1 MNGLPDE
8 VNRIRAL
15 TDLGTTLLV
24 EAAAGTGKTS
34 LLAGRVVV
42 LLANGAA
49 PREIAAITFTEF
61 AAGELRER
69 IQGFLTDVLAGQV
82 PDELQLAF
90 PGRASPAQKG
100 ALEAARA
107 RLDELTCSTIHRF
120 CHDLLR
126 IYAVDAGIDPGAEI
140 LDEVQ
145 GELAYASI
153 FERWLRKRLD
163 DLDARDDPITR
174 LAEKNPIDAEELLHA
189 LAEFRQKH
197 RTAHPLRSDI
207 DHSTDRRFVES
218 VEAFRHWFDAVQGPE
233 RAVEDVRQLEQ
244 LADHFRGHFDRLPG
258 FDTLWRL
265 AHPPR
270 VSIMRA
276 KRFDLK
282 RYERRGAWRRGRGA
296 AEVAQLADEANAHY
310 DRCAEALGE
319 LIGRLA
325 TAILSLFW
333 AELDGLWTSFEAF
346 KREAAVLDF
355 DDLLYTSRDVL
366 RKNEK
371 VRAAASERFRRIL
384 IDEFQDTD
392 PIQSEIVFL
401 LTSAGETRGRWD
413 ERRLLAGR
421 LFMVGDP
428 KQAIYRFRGADVATY
443 RQARDAVE
451 RQFPGNVIRVT
462 SNFRSCADI
471 LQHIDRCFQTPLGAQ
486 EAGGYVMLE
495 PTRGEP
501 DHGLP
506 CVAKVKV
513 DVLPQTHVDTI
524 RDDEARIVA
533 ETCARLIGNLFIR
546 RRGAI
551 RLLTAGD
558 IALLAPIGAELWRY
572 ERALEEAGLP
582 FNSQAGK
589 NLYHRQEVQDLV
601 ALVRTLADSRDTLAL
616 GALLRGPLV
625 GLTEQELLDATAG
638 LAEADKSAIPRISL
652 RTDPASIEHPLLR
665 DTLAVLRDLQRRVH
679 STTPALLIG
688 EAVERL
694 ASRAILMARST
705 DQASRAISNV
715 DAILERARAYGVRGL
730 RQFAQQLNAEW
741 SRHAS
746 HAEGVVD
753 AEDQSI
759 SIVTIHSSK
768 GLEWPVV
775 IPINTASGPHRPDQ
789 FVHRRADNT
798 VHWVLGQ
805 IVPPGL
811 AEAMTS
817 EAAEASQER
826 LRLLYVGCT
835 RAMDLLVLPEL
846 SWAGDAA
853 WARAV
858 DFRLHEVPELDLR
871 HFAKKP
877 IERTPEAPNAQ
888 SREVFEA
895 ERADLE
901 RSFQRIRWIRPSEGD
916 PDIVP
921 LDMPPAVAWEDIEH
935 PSQTAGSSLRGV
947 ILHKLMEELL
957 TSEVP
962 PSVEALRERCGT
974 LIPQLM
980 PVAGRAPS
988 LDADELAGTAWR
1000 TYCLP
1005 DLAQNRDE
1013 LVPEVPVYARITGT
1027 QEQLVSGRAD
1037 AVRYQ
1042 EGRARIVFDWKSD
1055 VAPEAAARASY
1066 RQQLTHYILAL
1077 GADRGAVVYMTSG
1090 HIDWVDTAAG

>member
-1 MNGLPDE
+1 MKPLPDE
-8 VNRIRAL
+8 QNRIRAL
-15 TDLGTTLLV
+15 TDRGATLLV
-24 EAAAGTGKTS
+24 EAAAGTGKTA

-69 IQGFLTDVLAGQV
+69 ITRFISDVLGGKI
-82 PDELQLAF
+82 PDELTLAF
-90 PGRASPAQKG
+90 RSEVPPAQKE
-100 ALEAARA
+100 ALRAAREH
-107 RLDELTCSTIHRF
+107 LDELTCSTIHRF

-126 IYAVDAGIDPGAEI
+126 IYAVEAGIDPGAEV

-153 FERWLRKRLD
+153 FERWLRGRLD
-163 DLDARDDPITR
+163 ELEARDDPITR
-174 LAEKNPIDAEELLHA
+174 VAEMNPISAEKLLRELA
-189 LAEFRQKH
+189 KFRREH
-197 RTAHPLRSDI
+197 RSARPLPGDI
-207 DHSTDRRFVES
+207 DQNLDRRFVES
-218 VEAFRHWFDAVQGPE
+218 VEAFRRWFDGVPGPD
-233 RAVEDVRQLEQ
+233 RAAADVRELEQ
-244 LADHFRGHFDRLPG
+244 LAAHYRGQFDNLPG
-258 FDTLWRL
+258 FDALWRL

-276 KRFDLK
+276 RQFNLN

-296 AEVAQLADEANAHY
+296 AETARLADEATAHY
-310 DRCAEALGE
+310 DRCADAFRELLG
-319 LIGRLA
+319 RVA
-325 TAILSLFW
+325 TAILDLFW
-333 AELDGLWTSFEAF
+333 AELRELWTSFETF
-346 KREAAVLDF
+346 KRDAAVLDF
-355 DDLLYTSRDVL
+355 DDLLYTTRDVL
-366 RKNEK
+366 RRNEN
-371 VRAAASERFRRIL
+371 VRAAAAGRFQQIL

-392 PIQSEIVFL
+392 PIQCEIVFL
-401 LTSAGETRGRWD
+401 LTSAGEPASRWD
-413 ERRLLAGR
+413 ERQLLPGH

-428 KQAIYRFRGADVATY
+428 KQAIYRFRGADLATY
-443 RQARDAVE
+443 RHARDVVA

-471 LQHIDRCFQTPLGAQ
+471 LHHIDRCFEEPLAAQ
-486 EAGGYVMLE
+486 DTGGYVSLG

-513 DVLPQTHVDTI
+513 SVLPQAHVDTI

-533 ETCARLIGNLFIR
+533 ETCARLIGNVAIR
-546 RRGAI
+546 RRGAT

-558 IALLAPIGAELWRY
+558 IALLAPIRAELWRY
-572 ERALEEAGLP
+572 ERALEESGLP

-589 NLYHRQEVQDLV
+589 NLYRRQEVQDLV
-601 ALVRTLADSRDTLAL
+601 ALVRTLANPRDTLAL

-625 GLTEQELLDATAG
+625 GLTEQELLDATASLPEEG
-638 LAEADKSAIPRISL
+638 DASPRISL
-652 RTDPASIEHPLLR
+652 RTDPASIQHPLLR
-665 DTLAVLRDLQRRVH
+665 ETLEVLRDLRRRVY
-679 STTPALLIG
+679 STTPALLLA

-694 ASRAILMARST
+694 STRAILMARGA
-705 DQASRAISNV
+705 DQASRCISNV
-715 DAILERARAYGVRGL
+715 DAILERASAYGVRGL

-741 SRHAS
+741 SRHDS

-775 IPINTASGPHRPDQ
+775 IPINTASGPHRPEQ
-789 FVHRRADNT
+789 FVHRRADDT

-805 IVPPGL
+805 IVPPSL
-811 AEAMTS
+811 AEAMRS
-817 EAAEASQER
+817 EGAEKSEEN

-846 SWAGDAA
+846 SWADDAA
-853 WARAV
+853 WARAI
-858 DFRLHEVPELDLR
+858 DFRLDEVRELDLR
-871 HFAKKP
+871 PFEKQVVEPLPGAS
-877 IERTPEAPNAQ
+877 NAQ
-888 SREVFEA
+888 SRAVFDA
-895 ERADLE
+895 EQSAVEQAMRA
-901 RSFQRIRWIRPSEGD
+901 IRWVRPSEGD

-921 LDMPPAVAWEDIEH
+921 VDLLPMVAWESVE
-935 PSQTAGSSLRGV
+935 PAPQTEGSSLRGV

-957 TSEVP
+957 TGEVA
-962 PSVEALRERCGT
+962 PSVEALRDRCRT
-974 LIPQLM
+974 LIPQLVVEAQGG
-980 PVAGRAPS
+980 PH
-988 LDADELAGTAWR
+988 LDAEELAATAWR

-1005 DLAQNRDE
+1005 ELAQNRE
-1013 LVPEVPVYARITGT
+1013 QLVPEVPVYARLADVP
-1027 QEQLVSGRAD
+1027 EYLVSGRAD

-1055 VAPEAAARASY
+1055 VTPDAATRASY
-1066 RQQLTHYILAL
+1066 RQQLTQYVHAL
-1077 GADRGAVVYMTSG
+1077 GAARGAIVYMTSG
-1090 HIDWVDTAAG
+1090 QIDWIEAAA